1 MVLKTALELNLLR
14 NSYRPETQ
22 TLPSFSVVAMAS
34 PSDTGFPDLKLLK
47 YRGAIFILHADHVSN
62 KVFFRHIHRPSAQ
75 KHRLFTQ

>member
-34 PSDTGFPDLKLLK
+34 PSDTGFPDRKLPK
-47 YRGAIFILHADHVSN
+47 YTRTIYILHGDHVSK